1 MELKDFI
8 SETILQIASGVM
20 DAKEKCKELDV
31 IVNPDLTVGANNAYY
46 VPNKGTY
53 PVERRVQIINMDI
66 CVTVSESENNGIEGK
81 VGIKIFGIGAN
92 STESKG
98 STNESRVRF
107 SIPVCLP
114 VSKVEIVNE

>member
-1 MELKDFI
+1 MELKEFI
-8 SETILQIASGVM
+8 SETILQIASGVI
-20 DAKEKCKELDV
+20 DAKEKCKDLNV
-31 IVNPDLTVGANNAYY
+31 IVNPDLIVGANNDYF

-53 PVERRVQIINMDI
+53 SIKRRVQMINMDI
-66 CVTVSESENNGIEGK
+66 CVTVSESEKEGIEGK

-92 STESKG
+92 STESKD

-114 VSKVEIVNE
+114 ITEVEKKTV